1 MARFVVF
8 IANFENFT
16 QCSGASIVKFEHIN
30 AGWEKQNRLMT
41 FKVFQIFTVL
51 RYIPKPL
58 AKKIFFETIKTLF
71 YGKRQSIKTL
81 T

>member
-16 QCSGASIVKFEHIN
+16 QRSGASIVKFEHIN

-41 FKVFQIFTVL
+41 FTVFQNT
-51 RYIPKPL
+51 
-58 AKKIFFETIKTLF
+58 
-71 YGKRQSIKTL
+71 
-81 T
+81 

>member
-30 AGWEKQNRLMT
+30 AGWEKKKSFNDIYGISKHLNIPQNH
-41 FKVFQIFTVL
+41 
-51 RYIPKPL
+51 
-58 AKKIFFETIKTLF
+58 
-71 YGKRQSIKTL
+71 
-81 T
+81 

>member
-8 IANFENFT
+8 IAKFENFT

-41 FKVFQIFTVL
+41 ITVFQNTWI
-51 RYIPKPL
+51 YPKTISQ
-58 AKKIFFETIKTLF
+58 KIFLWDISNLF
-71 YGKRQSIKTL
+71 STASVSQ
-81 T
+81 